1 MHILVTGSSGTIGT
15 RLCERLLKSGH
26 TVIGADWKP
35 CLWNKEAEKLRINI
49 DLRDSSQLIAH
60 RSPLTAELIIHLA
73 ANARVYE
80 LVENPDRAM
89 DNFIDTFN
97 VLEFARVNGIKK
109 MMFASSR
116 ETYGNI
122 ASKRSALRQ
131 SSGQAYSDQ
140 RVASASNTERLPLTA
155 YRYTEDM
162 VRVEHCESPYTASK
176 IGGEALFEAYKR
188 CYGIDV
194 IIWRFSNVYGMY
206 DDSIRVV
213 PLFFR
218 QASAGE
224 ALKVFGKDK
233 CLDFTYIDDCVEGI
247 MLGIEKWDSAK
258 NDTYNLAYG
267 EGTTILHLAE
277 RMKELLKS
285 DSPVEIGT
293 ARTGEVTHYIA
304 DISKAQRKLGYQPKT
319 PFDRGIEHAVEWY
332 KANVFT

>member
-1 MHILVTGSSGTIGT
+1 MKILVTGSSGTIGT
-15 RLCERLLKSGH
+15 RLCEKLLADGH
-26 TVIGADWKP
+26 DVVGADWMP
-35 CLWNKEAEKLRINI
+35 CKWNKVVEDLRIDI
-49 DLRDSSQLIAH
+49 DLRDKALFSKL
-60 RSPLTAELIIHLA
+60 PTDVELIIHLA

-97 VLEFARVNGIKK
+97 ILEFARKNGIKK

-122 ASKRSALRQ
+122 HLPD
-131 SSGQAYSDQ
+131 GQKYS
-140 RVASASNTERLPLTA
+140 
-155 YRYTEDM
+155 EDKAHFM
-162 VRVEHCESPYTASK
+162 TCESPYTASK

-188 CYGIDV
+188 CYKIET

-218 QASAGE
+218 QAKSGGPM
-224 ALKVFGKDK
+224 KVFGKDK
-233 CLDFTYIDDCVEGI
+233 CLDFTYIDDCVAGI
-247 MLGIEKWDSAK
+247 ALGIEKWEAAK

-267 EGTTILHLAE
+267 QGTTILHLAE
-277 RMKELLKS
+277 RMKELLGS
-285 DSPVEIGT
+285 DSEIILGD

-304 DISKAQRKLGYQPKT
+304 DISKAQKKLGYSPKT
-319 PFDRGIEHAVEWY
+319 PFDRGIELSVEWY
-332 KANVFT
+332 KANS